1 MLCNAWLCRHQDAFE
16 WVANISSGWAPGR
29 EDTDFPSGGF
39 SAQLLVRSLQPSGT
53 TISR

>member
-1 MLCNAWLCRHQDAFE
+1 MLGCVGIKMLLNGLPL
-16 WVANISSGWAPGR
+16 SSGWAPGR